1 MTESYILNATAGK
14 NIIFSFLF
22 YTNCTLRFDK
32 TKCFCFFF
40 KRFESTTVDKLISY
54 SFDLSLIKTKTEQLV
69 GWPLCT

>member
-32 TKCFCFFF
+32 TKCFCFFL
-40 KRFESTTVDKLISY
+40 KGLSPQQSISSYLTVSI
-54 SFDLSLIKTKTEQLV
+54 
-69 GWPLCT
+69 